1 MVLSALPGVGDRLA
15 KKITDHFGDE
25 QAALD
30 SLRCG
35 DIARVAE
42 IDGVSP
48 KRALS
53 LARLVAGDSG
63 SFLCARIPIS
73 VAGGDPWDGTVTY
86 SEWKI
91 IGHHF
96 AGSSGVYS
104 IATRIDNMAEDL
116 DIRAYRGAGTLEFA
130 TLENKQTRITT
141 GYSSDL
147 TMTYDGKKYWQ
158 AGKTNAPAED
168 AEDV

>member
-35 DIARVAE
+35 DIARIAE

-53 LARLVAGDSG
+53 LARLVAGDSR
-63 SFLCARIPIS
+63 SFLATKEAERLHKEILNHIQNYASAPATRQRMQLLMPVEDSSQRRQKSIDAMS
-73 VAGGDPWDGTVTY
+73 
-86 SEWKI
+86 
-91 IGHHF
+91 F
-96 AGSSGVYS
+96 AANHPQRMNQ
-104 IATRIDNMAEDL
+104 IATI
-116 DIRAYRGAGTLEFA
+116 F
-130 TLENKQTRITT
+130 
-141 GYSSDL
+141 
-147 TMTYDGKKYWQ
+147 
-158 AGKTNAPAED
+158 
-168 AEDV
+168 